1 MSRPPFASPD
11 EAPSGRLIRSAPYF
25 PVPDLE
31 RPLEYYDR
39 VLGFGCDYAGGT
51 PPEFA
56 IVSRDGLSIMLKLVP
71 ASTQIVPNEQQEGT
85 WDILFWVTDARAL
98 HAELAAKGAD
108 LVYGPTV
115 QEAYQWSRSGRS
127 SR

>member
-39 VLGFGCDYAGGT
+39 LLGFGCDYAGGT
-51 PPEFA
+51 LPEFA

-71 ASTQIVPNEQQEGT
+71 TSGCRRTPSPIPKTGRPWIPNGRTGT
-85 WDILFWVTDARAL
+85 LRS
-98 HAELAAKGAD
+98 HGAE
-108 LVYGPTV
+108 V
-115 QEAYQWSRSGRS
+115 QDR
-127 SR
+127 